1 MLNNV
6 TAKVFNFDA
15 KERQKQKYK
24 EDIIAFVFREFER
37 RRTEKLPLELNW
49 RLLINFIQGNQHV
62 HINAYSNDIENNESY
77 YWWEEREVFNQLRP
91 ILQTRLAKLN
101 KLAVTLKVRPAS
113 GDSDDISSAKVSS
126 KILEGVEKQEKLH
139 KKQKEANTWSEK
151 TGTAIWKTV
160 WNPQKGRIIGQVI
173 EENSEIDEIE
183 QSILEE
189 FEIRE
194 AADNG
199 YRTIRNI
206 FEGDVDINVYSPFE
220 IYPES
225 IFKPIHYNRSIQH
238 ARVFHED
245 ELFENWGVTEK
256 GEKLNVFSLKKST
269 GSGGLGQKGIGYTI
283 GSAVHEHSVL
293 VIEHWELPSKRYP
306 RGRLIIAS
314 KNNLL
319 YYGPLPYGMTE
330 EGKYELPFD
339 VQKCIINEYFF
350 GETVFEDLLPVQRR
364 YNSIRNRIKEY
375 LNRAAIGQMTY
386 EEGAIDEDMLE
397 EDGLAPG
404 QMIPRRQGSQKPEYL
419 QYPAL
424 PATFHN
430 EDATIEHM
438 FNVLSGVSEAAK
450 SSTPPTGVGS
460 GIMLSL
466 LKEDDD
472 TRIALTGDDIQ
483 QARISIGIKVLR
495 LYKQFA
501 DYPRMIRTVGK
512 NNTIE
517 VTAWDKNDITSFD
530 VYIETSSMLS
540 ETPAQRRQMVFDL
553 LQAGLF
559 NDPDTGRITKEGRA
573 KIFEMIELGDWETF
587 DDEDNLHTQKA
598 LRENREMI
606 QGNMMPIREFD
617 DDIMHIH
624 KHNSYRLTSDYDD
637 LLRQNPEIDEIFE
650 QHVMMHVMSLQ
661 QKVGAAQAPGDEV
674 RADGMPPQ

>member
-1 MLNNV
+1 
-6 TAKVFNFDA
+6 
-15 KERQKQKYK
+15 
-24 EDIIAFVFREFER
+24 
-37 RRTEKLPLELNW
+37 
-49 RLLINFIQGNQHV
+49 
-62 HINAYSNDIENNESY
+62 
-77 YWWEEREVFNQLRP
+77 
-91 ILQTRLAKLN
+91 
-101 KLAVTLKVRPAS
+101 
-113 GDSDDISSAKVSS
+113 
-126 KILEGVEKQEKLH
+126 
-139 KKQKEANTWSEK
+139 
-151 TGTAIWKTV
+151 
-160 WNPQKGRIIGQVI
+160 
-173 EENSEIDEIE
+173 
-183 QSILEE
+183 
-189 FEIRE
+189 
-194 AADNG
+194 
-199 YRTIRNI
+199 
-206 FEGDVDINVYSPFE
+206 
-220 IYPES
+220 
-225 IFKPIHYNRSIQH
+225 
-238 ARVFHED
+238 
-245 ELFENWGVTEK
+245 
-256 GEKLNVFSLKKST
+256 
-269 GSGGLGQKGIGYTI
+269 
-283 GSAVHEHSVL
+283 
-293 VIEHWELPSKRYP
+293 
-306 RGRLIIAS
+306 
-314 KNNLL
+314 
-319 YYGPLPYGMTE
+319 
-330 EGKYELPFD
+330 
-339 VQKCIINEYFF
+339 
-350 GETVFEDLLPVQRR
+350 
-364 YNSIRNRIKEY
+364 
-375 LNRAAIGQMTY
+375 
-386 EEGAIDEDMLE
+386 
-397 EDGLAPG
+397 
-404 QMIPRRQGSQKPEYL
+404 
-419 QYPAL
+419 
-424 PATFHN
+424 
-430 EDATIEHM
+430 
-438 FNVLSGVSEAAK
+438 
-450 SSTPPTGVGS
+450 
-460 GIMLSL
+460 MLSL